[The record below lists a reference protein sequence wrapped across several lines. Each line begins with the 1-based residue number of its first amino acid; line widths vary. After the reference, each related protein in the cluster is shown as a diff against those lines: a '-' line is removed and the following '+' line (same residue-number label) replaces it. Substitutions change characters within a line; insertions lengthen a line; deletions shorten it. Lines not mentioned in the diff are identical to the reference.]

1 MKRLRKKLCLFVCL
15 IFPAILWGANSSIRQ
30 RYNFN
35 PQWLLHV
42 GDVPGAEKP
51 GYADAG
57 WKKIALPRAFN
68 EDEAFKVHIWKMTD
82 SIAWYRKH
90 FRLPASAKGKK
101 VFIEFEGVRQGADFY
116 LNGKHIGLHEN
127 GVMAVGFDLTPY
139 IKYGDEN
146 VIAVRTDNSWRY
158 KERATGSTFQ
168 WNDRNFNANYGGIPK
183 NVWLHVTDKMYQ
195 TLPLYS
201 NLNTTGVYV
210 YATDIKV
217 KSREA
222 VIHAESQVKNE
233 YKKALKASYTV
244 AIFDNDGKQV
254 VSFQG
259 KPTVVKPG
267 ETATLKASAPLSGI
281 HFWSWGYGYL
291 YKVKTSLVVNGKVTD
306 EVVTTTGF
314 RKTRFGN
321 GKVWLNDRVLQL
333 KGYAQRSSN
342 EWPGV
347 GMSVSPWLSDYSN
360 GLMIDHNANL
370 YRWMHVAPWRQDV
383 ESCDRVG
390 VLQMLPAGDAER
402 DITGRRWEQRK
413 ELMRDVII
421 YYRNNPS
428 VIFYESGNESI
439 SREHM
444 LEMLAIRDEFD
455 PNGGRAIGSREM
467 LDIREAEYGGEMLYV
482 NKSEHSPMIQTEY
495 CRDEGLRKYWDEYS
509 YPFHKQGDGPLHKG
523 KDASAYNQNQ
533 DQLTIEFIRRWYDLW
548 RERPGTGRRVNS
560 GGAKIVFS
568 DTQTY
573 GRGAENYRRSG
584 VVDPLRIP
592 KDGFYA
598 HQVMWD
604 GWVDVEKQ
612 RTHIIG
618 HWNYP
623 ANTVKPVYVVSAGD
637 KVQLFVNGKSK
648 GFGKQSYRFLYTF
661 DSVRYESGIIEAVSY
676 DEEGN
681 ELSRHSIKTAG
692 KPSRLK
698 LTLMHGPNGVFADA
712 ADLALVQVE
721 VVDADGMRCPL
732 ANDMVKF
739 TLKGAAEWRGGI
751 AQADDNYAG
760 KTALPVECGITRVML
775 RSTDKAGK
783 VTLTAEAEGLGSE
796 TVSFETNSVEVKGG
810 LSTFFPAESLPCRF
824 DRGETPATPS
834 YKETKVD
841 VRVDSVYAGTNQV
854 DAFKSYDDN
863 ELSEWKN
870 DGRLSTAWITYKL
883 ERRALIDDICLK
895 LTGWRQRSYPLEVYA
910 GDSLIWSGNTERSL
924 GYVHLLIDNPV
935 LADRV
940 TIRLKGAAKDTDAFG
955 QITEVAVA
963 QAGELDLLKAKNG
976 DKTNNELRIVEV
988 EFLERLNQ

>member
-1 MKRLRKKLCLFVCL
+1 MKNPKKLICLCVVFL
-15 IFPAILWGANSSIRQ
+15 LPQLLWGNDDNMRQ

-42 GDVPGAEKP
+42 GDATGAESSS
-51 GYADAG
+51 YNDTE

-68 EDEAFKVHIWKMTD
+68 EDEAFKVHIWQMTD
-82 SIAWYRKH
+82 TIAWYRKH
-90 FRLPASAKGKK
+90 FHLPASAKGKK

-139 IKYGDEN
+139 IKYSGEN
-146 VIAVRTDNSWRY
+146 VIAVRIDNNWRY
-158 KERATGSTFQ
+158 KERATGSGFQ

-183 NVWLHVTDKMYQ
+183 NVWLHITDKLYQ

-201 NLNTTGVYV
+201 NLQTTGIYV

-222 VIHAESQVKNE
+222 IIHAESQVKNE
-233 YKKALKASYTV
+233 YKSPMEVVYTV
-244 AIFDNDGKQV
+244 DIFDYDGKQV
-254 VSFQG
+254 ASFQG
-259 KPTVVKPG
+259 ESTTIKPG
-267 ETATLKASAPLSGI
+267 EIAVLKASSPCSDI

-291 YKVKTSLVVNGKVTD
+291 YKVKTCLLVNSNVVD
-306 EVVTTTGF
+306 EVITTTGF
-314 RKTRFGN
+314 RKTRFGE

-360 GLMIDHNANL
+360 GLMIEHNANL

-383 ESCDRVG
+383 ESCDRTG

-444 LEMLAIRDEFD
+444 IEMRAIRDEFD

-467 LDIREAEYGGEMLYV
+467 LDIHEAEYGGEMLYV
-482 NKSEHSPMIQTEY
+482 NKSERSPMIQTEY

-533 DQLTIEFIRRWYDLW
+533 DQLAIEFIRRWYDLW

-584 VVDPLRIP
+584 VVDPMRIP

-598 HQVMWD
+598 HRVMWD
-604 GWVDVEKQ
+604 GWVDVENQ
-612 RTHIIG
+612 HTHIIG

-623 ANTVKPVYVVSAGD
+623 EKTVKPIYVVSAGD
-637 KVQLFVNGKSK
+637 KVQLFVNGQSI
-648 GFGKQSYRFLYTF
+648 GYGKQSYRFLYTF
-661 DSVRYESGIIEAVSY
+661 DRVQFEPGIIEAVSY
-676 DEEGN
+676 DETGK
-681 ELSRHSIKTAG
+681 ELSRHSIQTTG
-692 KPSRLK
+692 KPKSLK
-698 LTLMHGPNGVFADA
+698 LTLMHSPKGVFADA
-712 ADLALVQVE
+712 SDLVIVQVE
-721 VVDADGMRCPL
+721 VVDANGMRCPL
-732 ANDMVKF
+732 ANDIVNF
-739 TLKGAAEWRGGI
+739 TLQGPAEWRGGI
-751 AQADDNYAG
+751 AQAEDNYAG
-760 KTALPVECGITRVML
+760 KTTLPVECGITRIML
-775 RSTDKAGK
+775 RSTDVAGK
-783 VTLTAEAEGLGSE
+783 VTLTAEAKNLGIE
-796 TVSFETNSVEVKGG
+796 TINFETQPVKVEGG
-810 LSTFFPAESLPCRF
+810 LSRFFPAESLPSRF
-824 DRGETPATPS
+824 DRGETPSTPS
-834 YKETKVD
+834 YKNTKID
-841 VRVDSVYAGTNQV
+841 VRVDSVFAGTNQA
-854 DAFKSYDDN
+854 DAFKSFDDN

-870 DGRLSTAWITYKL
+870 DGRLGTAWITYKL
-883 ERRALIDDICLK
+883 ERRSLIDDICLK
-895 LTGWRQRSYPLEVYA
+895 LTGWRQRSYPLEIYA
-910 GDSLIWSGNTERSL
+910 GDTLIWSGNTERSL
-924 GYVHLLIDNPV
+924 GYVHLFIDHPV
-935 LADRV
+935 LSDRI
-940 TIRLKGAAKDTDAFG
+940 TIRLKGTAKDSDAFG

-976 DKTNNELRIVEV
+976 DRTNNELRIVEV
-988 EFLERLNQ
+988 EFMERLNQ